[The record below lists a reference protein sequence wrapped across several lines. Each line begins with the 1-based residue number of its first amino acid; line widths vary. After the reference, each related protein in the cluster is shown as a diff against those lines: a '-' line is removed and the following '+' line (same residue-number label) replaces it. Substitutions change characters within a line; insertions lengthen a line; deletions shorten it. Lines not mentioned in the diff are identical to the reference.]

1 MPDRITAALTRRRFG
16 GAVLLLAGIVLATI
30 VLWPGGG
37 RGGQTATH
45 PAPPPRTSRLPVRIV
60 SVPALGLAFAHPTTW
75 TRTVEGQ
82 VFSLR
87 SPDRSIQVIVSSPL
101 ARPAQLEAKDSAKT
115 ALLAQFSPAKVVRD
129 GPEKLGGDQATS
141 FELAGR
147 DDGKPVRALV
157 LVASTD
163 YRTYVVTLLTGE
175 HPSRSRLRQ
184 ARQIL
189 ATMQFGKPGAM
200 QLGKPGATQ
209 P

>member
-1 MPDRITAALTRRRFG
+1 MRDRITAALTRRRFG
-16 GAVLLLAGIVLATI
+16 GAVLLLAGIVLAAI

-37 RGGQTATH
+37 GGQTATR
-45 PAPPPRTSRLPVRIV
+45 PAPAPRTSRLPVRIV

-115 ALLAQFSPAKVVRD
+115 ALLAQFSPATVVRD
-129 GPEKLGGDQATS
+129 GPEKLGGHEATS

-189 ATMQFGKPGAM
+189 ATMQFGKPGA
-200 QLGKPGATQ
+200 TQ